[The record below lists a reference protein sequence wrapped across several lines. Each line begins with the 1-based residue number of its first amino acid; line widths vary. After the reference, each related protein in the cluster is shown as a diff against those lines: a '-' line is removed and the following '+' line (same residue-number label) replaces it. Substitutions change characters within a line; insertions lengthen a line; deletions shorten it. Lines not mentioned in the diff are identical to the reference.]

1 VIARSCSI
9 ASLFF
14 FKISLFS
21 GDPELLDRGR
31 LWGLGLQLPTRI
43 ATEKPL
49 EWISAANA
57 VALLESKA
65 KMIAFTILTRK
76 IAVVQ
81 LNRAP
86 SVR

>member
-31 LWGLGLQLPTRI
+31 LWGLGLHLPMRI
-43 ATEKPL
+43 ANGK
-49 EWISAANA
+49 AA
-57 VALLESKA
+57 
-65 KMIAFTILTRK
+65 
-76 IAVVQ
+76 
-81 LNRAP
+81 
-86 SVR
+86 